1 MNTILQEFEKRD
13 WSRLLTAVLG
23 MLIFSVGINVFVV
36 PAELYNGGVLGIS
49 QIIRTLL
56 IRYGNLNVRGIDV
69 AGIINLVLNIPLFF
83 LAYRSISKGFFFR
96 TLVCVFSQTFF
107 LTVIPIPA
115 VPLVEDTLTASLI
128 GGIIAGSGIGL
139 ALRCRGSSGGLDIL
153 GIYFTKKYQDF
164 SVGRLALAV
173 NLAIYGAC
181 ALLFDVTV
189 VIYCVIYTSISTLIM
204 DKTHTQNISTA
215 VFIFTKQDPEQVMH
229 YILEE
234 LVRGATHW
242 EARGGHTEQ
251 KTNIIFTVVSKHEL
265 MALKRK
271 LRQVDPQAF
280 LVSKEDVGIEGKF
293 VKHL

>member
-153 GIYFTKKYQDF
+153 GI
-164 SVGRLALAV
+164 
-173 NLAIYGAC
+173 
-181 ALLFDVTV
+181 
-189 VIYCVIYTSISTLIM
+189 
-204 DKTHTQNISTA
+204 
-215 VFIFTKQDPEQVMH
+215 
-229 YILEE
+229 
-234 LVRGATHW
+234 
-242 EARGGHTEQ
+242 
-251 KTNIIFTVVSKHEL
+251 
-265 MALKRK
+265 
-271 LRQVDPQAF
+271 
-280 LVSKEDVGIEGKF
+280 
-293 VKHL
+293 

>member
-83 LAYRSISKGFFFR
+83 LAYHSISKGFFFR

-153 GIYFTKKYQDF
+153 DRK
-164 SVGRLALAV
+164 SVV
-173 NLAIYGAC
+173 
-181 ALLFDVTV
+181 
-189 VIYCVIYTSISTLIM
+189 
-204 DKTHTQNISTA
+204 
-215 VFIFTKQDPEQVMH
+215 
-229 YILEE
+229 
-234 LVRGATHW
+234 
-242 EARGGHTEQ
+242 
-251 KTNIIFTVVSKHEL
+251 
-265 MALKRK
+265 
-271 LRQVDPQAF
+271 
-280 LVSKEDVGIEGKF
+280 
-293 VKHL
+293 